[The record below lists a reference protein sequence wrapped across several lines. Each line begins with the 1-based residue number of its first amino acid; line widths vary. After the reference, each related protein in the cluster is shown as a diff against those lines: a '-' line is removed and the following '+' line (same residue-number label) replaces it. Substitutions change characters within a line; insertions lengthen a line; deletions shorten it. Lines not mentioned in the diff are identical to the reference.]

1 MNFKSK
7 EQILSILK
15 PKNCIPLRISVR
27 REDIFDDSIA
37 FFKKRDY
44 DINKPVVVRFEGEAG
59 VDGGGPGR
67 W

>member
-1 MNFKSK
+1 MN
-7 EQILSILK
+7 QILSILK

-27 REDIFDDSIA
+27 REDIFEDSIA